1 MNPQSVKK
9 LKINK
14 LFFGSWPY
22 KIATRI
28 KGGNY
33 IKIYGV
39 DNVIKNADLYRF
51 QRYFSYS
58 HSQFSNQTVTHPNNK
73 LKEFA
78 VLFKPYADSEIKVR
92 AEGSH
97 FNIFVKDVDLFN
109 RIQQDLAE
117 FVCETYEPEN
127 DQQLDLL
134 LNNQKYVLCDQLP
147 NGQYKYKIIL
157 KHMPEQ
163 IRQNFHS
170 WMVKYP
176 TAQIKASPTTE
187 KYLAENRYYM
197 SDPFIY
203 VKDNSMYMMTLLAL
217 QGYVRRIEEFVLRS
231 SINT

>member
-1 MNPQSVKK
+1 MNPQLVKK

-39 DNVIKNADLYRF
+39 DNVIQNADLYRF
-51 QRYFSYS
+51 QRYFAYS
-58 HSQFSNQTVTHPNNK
+58 KTADQPVGLPANK

-78 VLFKPYADSEIKVR
+78 VLFKPYAEAEIKVR

-127 DQQLDLL
+127 NQQLDLL
-134 LNNQKYVLCDQLP
+134 LTNQKYVLCDQLP
-147 NGQYKYKIIL
+147 IGQYRYKIIL
-157 KHMPEQ
+157 KNMPDQ

-176 TAQIKASPTTE
+176 STKIKASPATE
-187 KYLAENRYYM
+187 RYLKGTRYYM

-217 QGYVRRIEEFVLRS
+217 QGYVRRTEEFVLRS

>member
-9 LKINK
+9 LKTNK

-39 DNVIKNADLYRF
+39 DNVIQNADLYRF
-51 QRYFSYS
+51 QRYFAYS
-58 HSQFSNQTVTHPNNK
+58 KTADQPVGLPANK

-78 VLFKPYADSEIKVR
+78 VLFKPYAGAEIKVR

-127 DQQLDLL
+127 IQELDLL
-134 LNNQKYVLCDQLP
+134 LSNQKFVMCDQLP
-147 NGQYKYKIIL
+147 IGQYKYKIIL
-157 KHMPEQ
+157 KHMPEE
-163 IRQNFHS
+163 IRKNFHS
-170 WMVKYP
+170 WLIKYP

-187 KYLAENRYYM
+187 RYLKGTRYYM

-217 QGYVRRIEEFVLRS
+217 QGYVRRTEEFVLRS
-231 SINT
+231 SISSV